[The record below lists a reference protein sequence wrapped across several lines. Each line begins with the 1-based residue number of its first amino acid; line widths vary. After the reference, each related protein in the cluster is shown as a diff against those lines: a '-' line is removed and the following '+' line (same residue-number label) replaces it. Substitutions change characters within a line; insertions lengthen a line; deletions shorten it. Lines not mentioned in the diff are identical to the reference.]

1 MKLRRQLAF
10 AREWRRTWQ
19 VSEQR
24 WLLIWLPLLLGI
36 LVTAI
41 FYEGKLKELPIAV
54 VAQGEG
60 ALQRQLL
67 RDFQSVPSVS
77 LIRMESLEAAETS
90 MRRNE
95 VYAIIHL
102 PRELD
107 RSINRR
113 EAASVHLFLNS
124 QLLLVGNTLETDIQ
138 QVVQKRSAE
147 LQIRHELAQG
157 RPMKLATSRIQ
168 PIDTQRTALSN
179 PGLDFTPFLAGTA
192 VPCVLQIT
200 LLLGSIW
207 VVGYELRQATA
218 RRWWKLSG
226 QSRFLALSSKL
237 TPIIIFGCLWG
248 WIWLGWLFSPGL
260 PGLLPGFDWPT
271 ESSLLWLGAAW
282 FLFVLATVGL
292 GAGMALLTANL
303 RLGLSL
309 GAFLSAPAM
318 AFAGIT
324 FPHFAMPLP
333 AVYWAQLIPV
343 NHFLKLQ
350 EFIVY
355 KGSYPSTAV
364 AALTITALLGWLTAI
379 SLVSSRCQNPKNWMK
394 S

>member
-1 MKLRRQLAF
+1 MKPHRKLAF
-10 AREWRRTWQ
+10 AREWRRSWQ
-19 VSEQR
+19 ISEQR
-24 WLLIWLPLLLGI
+24 WLIIWLPLILGI

-60 ALQRQLL
+60 PVQRQLL
-67 RDFQSVPSVS
+67 RDFQSVPSVD
-77 LIRMESLEAAETS
+77 LIQMESLAEAEIS

-95 VYAIIHL
+95 VYAIIHI
-102 PRELD
+102 PHELD

-113 EAASVHLFLNS
+113 EATSVHLFLNG

-138 QVVQKRSAE
+138 QVVQQRSAE
-147 LQIRHELAQG
+147 LRIAHEFSQG
-157 RPMKLATSRIQ
+157 RPRTLAASRIQ
-168 PIDTQRTALSN
+168 PVAIQRTALAN

-192 VPCVLQIT
+192 VPCILQIT

-218 RRWWKLSG
+218 RRWWRLSR
-226 QSRFLALSSKL
+226 QSRVLALSAKL
-237 TPIIIFGCLWG
+237 TPIVVFGCLWG

-260 PGLLPGFDWPT
+260 PALLPGFDWPIHG
-271 ESSLLWLGAAW
+271 SLLSLAAAW
-282 FLFVLATVGL
+282 FLFVMATVGL
-292 GAGMALLTANL
+292 GAAIALLTANL

-343 NHFLKLQ
+343 NHFLQLQ

-355 KGSYPSTAV
+355 KGGYPSA
-364 AALTITALLGWLTAI
+364 ALLALTITSLLGWLTAI
-379 SLVSSRCQNPKNWMK
+379 SLVSNRCQNPKNWMK